1 MPIVPDTKNWTFVL
15 EAPCPECLFDASRV
29 AFREVPDLVR
39 ATARAFAERLQEP
52 GADVR
57 PDDSTWSPLE
67 YGAHVRDVFRVF
79 EGRLALMLAEDAPRF
94 ANWDQDATAVEDDY
108 GSQDPRV
115 VAREL
120 VASAE
125 SVADAFAAVDVSQL
139 DRAGSRS
146 DGSVFT
152 VETLALY
159 FVHDPIHHLSDV
171 SPR

>member
-15 EAPCPECLFDASRV
+15 EVPCPECSFDASRV
-29 AFREVPDLVR
+29 GFREVPGLVR
-39 ATARAFAERLQEP
+39 STARAFAERLQEP

-79 EGRLALMLAEDAPRF
+79 ETRLALLLAEEGPRF
-94 ANWDQDATAVEDDY
+94 ANWDQDAAAVDGDY
-108 GSQDPRV
+108 ASQDPRA
-115 VAREL
+115 VALEL

-125 SVADAFAAVDVSQL
+125 SVADAFSAVDASQL
-139 DRAGSRS
+139 DRVGSRS

-152 VETLALY
+152 VETLARY
-159 FVHDPIHHLSDV
+159 FVHDPVHHLWDV
-171 SPR
+171 SAR